1 MKKHKWI
8 RKAMARRFIVAVL
21 LIVQLALLLLF
32 IASST
37 AASKW
42 IPFFLSAI
50 SICVGIHVINER
62 GKPGFKMT
70 WLFTVLIFPVF
81 GGLLY
86 LLATRQASGAY
97 VRRRLCKARAEA
109 TGRFEKDAQLLST
122 AAHAYP
128 ACATQQR
135 YLQSFAGF
143 PIYQNTAAV
152 YYPSGEGFYDALLAD
167 LQQAERYIF
176 LEFFII
182 EEGVM
187 WNSILEVLRKKA
199 EAGLDSVL
207 QNNRDHRKIASID
220 GKVAFTGG
228 ANLADEYI
236 NAYDKH
242 GRWRDAA
249 IRLSGDAAWSL
260 TLIFLELWRFASGS
274 KEDCFAY
281 RPAPAA
287 FSPSYEAG
295 TFVQPYADNPLDNEN
310 VSEHVY
316 MQIIQNA
323 RDYVYIST
331 PYLIIDD
338 TMISALTLAAKS
350 GVDVRI
356 LTPQCWDKR
365 LVHIT
370 TRSYYR
376 ELIKAGVKIYEYK
389 DGFNHA
395 KTFVSDD
402 RVATVGT
409 VNLDYRSLY
418 LHYECGVA
426 VYGGSVVA
434 AVRDDFLRVLSECVR
449 ITPQSCA
456 VSTPKRLFQDIL
468 RIFAP
473 LM

>member
-1 MKKHKWI
+1 M
-8 RKAMARRFIVAVL
+8 
-21 LIVQLALLLLF
+21 
-32 IASST
+32 
-37 AASKW
+37 
-42 IPFFLSAI
+42 
-50 SICVGIHVINER
+50 
-62 GKPGFKMT
+62 
-70 WLFTVLIFPVF
+70 
-81 GGLLY
+81 
-86 LLATRQASGAY
+86 
-97 VRRRLCKARAEA
+97 
-109 TGRFEKDAQLLST
+109 
-122 AAHAYP
+122 
-128 ACATQQR
+128 
-135 YLQSFAGF
+135 
-143 PIYQNTAAV
+143 
-152 YYPSGEGFYDALLAD
+152 
-167 LQQAERYIF
+167 
-176 LEFFII
+176 
-182 EEGVM
+182 
-187 WNSILEVLRKKA
+187 LRKKA
-199 EAGLDSVL
+199 EAGLDVRLMFDDMGCFLTLPKEYPKYLESMGIKCQVFSPFTPVLSVL

-274 KEDCFAY
+274 DEDCFAY
-281 RPAPAA
+281 RPAAA
-287 FSPSYEAG
+287 FSPAYEAG

-356 LTPQCWDKR
+356 LTPQRWDKR